1 MIRYLLITVFSLL
14 ALTFFRAIMG
24 VVQKAVVNEV
34 KSAMGGEDTPPS
46 PGPNRG
52 GSSSTGPAATTL
64 RKCVSCGTYKPEGS
78 MIRYGSGEK
87 SVFFCSADCEKKAN
101 A

>member
-1 MIRYLLITVFSLL
+1 MIRYLLITIFSLL

-34 KSAMGGEDTPPS
+34 KSAMGGEDQPAPAQQ
-46 PGPNRG
+46 PGK
-52 GSSSTGPAATTL
+52 SGPAATTL
-64 RKCVSCGTYKPEGS
+64 RKCVTCGTYKPEGA
-78 MIRYGSGEK
+78 MIRYGSGDK
-87 SVFFCSADCEKKAN
+87 AVFFCSADCEKKAN

>member
-1 MIRYLLITVFSLL
+1 MIRYLLITIFSIL

-34 KSAMGGEDTPPS
+34 KSAMGGQDQPAPAQQQQ
-46 PGPNRG
+46 PGK
-52 GSSSTGPAATTL
+52 SGPAATTL
-64 RKCVSCGTYKPEGS
+64 RKCANCGTYKPEGV
-78 MIRYGSGEK
+78 MNRYGSGDK
-87 SVFFCSADCEKKAN
+87 TVFFCSADCQKKAN

>member
-1 MIRYLLITVFSLL
+1 MIRYLLITIFSLR

-34 KSAMGGEDTPPS
+34 KSAMGGEDQPAPS
-46 PGPNRG
+46 QAGKSGP
-52 GSSSTGPAATTL
+52 TAGPAATTL
-64 RKCVSCGTYKPEGS
+64 RKCVTCGTYKPEGA
-78 MIRYGSGEK
+78 MIRYGSGDK
-87 SVFFCSADCEKKAN
+87 AVFFCSADCEKKAN

>member
-34 KSAMGGEDTPPS
+34 KSAMGGEDAPPAA
-46 PGPNRG
+46 GPNR
-52 GSSSTGPAATTL
+52 SSGPSAGPAATTL